1 MRHSP
6 LTEFALL
13 ARAPDEALDLERLTL
28 CVARIGTPDLDAAA
42 VSARLDALADQL
54 ADDVHPSAPPDV
66 LAAALARGIGGR
78 LGFAGRP
85 EVFSG
90 APGSYLDHVVEHRTG
105 LPILLAIVW
114 ILLGRRLGVP
124 VVGIG
129 YPGHFLACLDL
140 PGARIYVDPFAAGE
154 PREAAELLARLPGAA
169 PRGVLDP
176 TPTRAIV
183 TRVLV
188 NLKHLWVGA
197 GDHAL
202 ALGAVDRILLL
213 AGEIPAELR
222 DRGLL
227 ALRVGRTTEARRD
240 LERYLTVAGASPDR
254 VEVLKVLARIP
265 R

>member
-1 MRHSP
+1 
-6 LTEFALL
+6 
-13 ARAPDEALDLERLTL
+13 
-28 CVARIGTPDLDAAA
+28 
-42 VSARLDALADQL
+42 
-54 ADDVHPSAPPDV
+54 
-66 LAAALARGIGGR
+66 
-78 LGFAGRP
+78 
-85 EVFSG
+85 
-90 APGSYLDHVVEHRTG
+90 
-105 LPILLAIVW
+105 
-114 ILLGRRLGVP
+114 
-124 VVGIG
+124 
-129 YPGHFLACLDL
+129 
-140 PGARIYVDPFAAGE
+140 
-154 PREAAELLARLPGAA
+154 
-169 PRGVLDP
+169 VLDP

-240 LERYLTVAGASPDR
+240 LERYLTVAGAAPDR